1 MFTERGGREIVP
13 PVILGDSDMSVLK
26 QRVRGALVIWCA
38 TASIVAGALSFGL
51 LQDFEN
57 RTWDWRV
64 RFVASSSEHDPKIKL
79 IMVDQTSLEHFARKE
94 SIYWP
99 WPRSLYNPVL
109 FFLQKAGAKGVAFD
123 MLFTEHSIYG
133 EDDKEFAQAVASTLP
148 VVSAVA
154 LRSSGE
160 DVDAKA
166 RQQFSERQTNTRIS
180 LVSGE
185 LPRYSAAALPIE
197 DLLSRSAAFGNVT
210 GVADNDGIFRR
221 TRAGALWG
229 DIPVLNLPFALWEAT
244 HPESKSGV
252 LDGSN
257 LVRFFGPEATYSTYS
272 FHAIVASWLRI
283 SEGEQ
288 PIVPL
293 EEFKDA
299 YVIIGANAP
308 GLLDVRAIP
317 FPGNYPGAE
326 LNATILDNIIHNSFL
341 REVPRAL
348 SICIALIVL
357 GMATFASLLLP
368 RFQIHAGIGLLSMW
382 VIACFGV
389 ANLGWWM
396 PMVVPFTGI
405 SVAILAAAI
414 VQFQL
419 EGRQHRF
426 IRHAFRQYIS
436 PEVIERIVAD
446 PKMLQLGGER
456 RTLTILFSDIQGFTG
471 ISERLAPD
479 ALVQFLNRFLSEMS
493 DIILKAGGTLDK
505 YQGDAVI
512 AFWNAPLEVARHEQ
526 RAVDAALACQRRLR
540 ELAPEFERDF
550 GVSVRMRVGIHT
562 GSVSVGNFG
571 SKQRFNYTMIGDAAN
586 VASRLEGVNK
596 VFGTT
601 IIVSEN
607 TGQGVS
613 DGVSLRRLGAVK
625 VVGRKE
631 PITIFQPLD
640 PISDG
645 ELVKL
650 LPTYNDAVRL
660 FEEKHFEDA
669 LREFQKLPGDSVSK
683 VYRERIER
691 ERGLGS
697 DAGPVWDVKEK

>member
-1 MFTERGGREIVP
+1 
-13 PVILGDSDMSVLK
+13 MSVLK
-26 QRVRGALVIWCA
+26 QRVQGALVIWCV
-38 TASIVAGALSFGL
+38 TAVVVGGALFFGL
-51 LQDFEN
+51 LQDIEN

-64 RFVASSSEHDPKIKL
+64 RSIASPSSHDPKIKL

-94 SIYWP
+94 NIYWP

-133 EDDKEFAQAVASTLP
+133 EDDKEFAQAVRSTLP
-148 VVSAVA
+148 VVNAVA

-160 DVDAKA
+160 SASA
-166 RQQFSERQTNTRIS
+166 AAQQLFSQRQAAAGISHDLTGGQTY
-180 LVSGE
+180 
-185 LPRYSAAALPIE
+185 PAAALPIE
-197 DLLSRSAAFGNVT
+197 DLLSSSAAFGNVT
-210 GVADNDGIFRR
+210 GLADSDGIFRR
-221 TRAGALWG
+221 TRAGASFDG
-229 DIPVLNLPFALWEAT
+229 IPVLNLPFALWAAT
-244 HPESKSGV
+244 HPESKRGDNDR
-252 LDGSN
+252 LN

-283 SEGEQ
+283 SEGEA
-288 PIVPL
+288 PVVPL

-326 LNATILDNIIHNSFL
+326 LNATILDNVIHNSFL
-341 REVPRAL
+341 REVPRGV
-348 SICIALIVL
+348 SICVALVIVGIASFV
-357 GMATFASLLLP
+357 SLLLP
-368 RFQIHAGIGLLSMW
+368 RFQIHSGVGLLSAW
-382 VIACFGV
+382 VAACFG
-389 ANLGWWM
+389 AASLGWWM
-396 PMVVPFTGI
+396 PLVVPFTGM
-405 SVAILAAAI
+405 SLAILAAALW
-414 VQFQL
+414 QFQL

-512 AFWNAPLEVARHEQ
+512 AFWNAPLEVAHHEQ
-526 RAVDAALACQRRLR
+526 RAVDAALECQRRLQQ
-540 ELAPEFERDF
+540 LAPEFERDF
-550 GVSVRMRVGIHT
+550 GISVRMRVGIHT

-596 VFGTT
+596 VFGTS
-601 IIVSEN
+601 IIVSDS
-607 TGQGVS
+607 TRRGVS
-613 DGVSLRRLGAVK
+613 DGTTLRRLGAVK
-625 VVGRKE
+625 VVGRQE
-631 PITIFQPLD
+631 PIEIFQPLD
-640 PISDG
+640 VVRDAA
-645 ELVKL
+645 LVKL
-650 LPTYNDAVRL
+650 LPTYHDALRL
-660 FEEKHFEDA
+660 FEEGRLDEA
-669 LREFQKLPGDSVSK
+669 LREFQRLPDDPVSRA
-683 VYRERIER
+683 YCGRLERQQSSGWSGE
-691 ERGLGS
+691 S
-697 DAGPVWDVKEK
+697 VWDVKEK